1 FAEIDDLNGGQE
13 ALEERAR
20 NELSMTRPGETFY
33 RLVPDASKR
42 AQSAGQN
49 NR

>member
-1 FAEIDDLNGGQE
+1 
-13 ALEERAR
+13 
-20 NELSMTRPGETFY
+20 Y

-42 AQSAGQN
+42 NQASGQQQN

>member
-1 FAEIDDLNGGQE
+1 
-13 ALEERAR
+13 
-20 NELSMTRPGETFY
+20 FY

>member
-1 FAEIDDLNGGQE
+1 
-13 ALEERAR
+13 
-20 NELSMTRPGETFY
+20 FY

-42 AQSAGQN
+42 NQASGQQQN

>member
-1 FAEIDDLNGGQE
+1 
-13 ALEERAR
+13 
-20 NELSMTRPGETFY
+20 ETFY

>member
-1 FAEIDDLNGGQE
+1 
-13 ALEERAR
+13 
-20 NELSMTRPGETFY
+20 SMTKPGETFY

-42 AQSAGQN
+42 NQGSAQN